1 MCSAH
6 RGLQR
11 AGFET
16 SEEWTDRKQEQA
28 PGLRAVLPSSPRETL
43 LQKSFGVCA
52 AFPCE
57 RIRELEEG
65 FVRKIL
71 GEVAGMKAN
80 RGGRFQLS
88 RSPQSSGSENLSCLA
103 SSN

>member
-1 MCSAH
+1 M
-6 RGLQR
+6 QR

-16 SEEWTDRKQEQA
+16 SQDGPGRNQEQA
-28 PGLRAVLPSSPRETL
+28 PGLRAASPLSPRETL

-57 RIRELEEG
+57 GIRELEEG

-80 RGGRFQLS
+80 TGG
-88 RSPQSSGSENLSCLA
+88 
-103 SSN
+103 